1 MLTELWAYIVRGM
14 RIDLTYKLTFVGRY
28 LGQVVYLI
36 FLHFLGRIVE
46 SGSPTLLDEYSERY
60 FTFLLV
66 GGLFSQYL
74 TTSMRQLPIRVREEL
89 MMGSLESTL
98 VTPVPTALALLGPGL
113 WPQIE
118 ATLLLAFGLVLG
130 GSVLGADLG
139 AANWMSVLVV
149 TLVSLIC
156 LTAWG
161 ILSVAFVVV
170 FKRTDPVNWLIG
182 MTINVFS
189 GVFFPISVLPT
200 WLRAASYFFPL
211 TYSLQM
217 LRAAILEGTRVTE
230 LGSSLWVLLLLTLF
244 FLPLSVVILRRAVQ
258 HTRASGS
265 LAHY

>member
-1 MLTELWAYIVRGM
+1 MLTKLWAYIVRGV
-14 RIDLTYKLTFVGRY
+14 RIDLTYKLTLAGRY

-36 FLHFLGRIVE
+36 FLHFLGRVVE
-46 SGSPTLLDEYSERY
+46 SGSPTLLDNYGERY

-66 GGLFSQYL
+66 GGIFSQYL
-74 TTSMRQLPIRVREEL
+74 TASMRQLPIRVREEL

-118 ATLLLAFGLVLG
+118 ATLLLAFGLLLG
-130 GSVLGADLG
+130 GPVLGADLG
-139 AANWMSVLVV
+139 NANWVSVLVV
-149 TLVSLIC
+149 TLLSLIC

-189 GVFFPISVLPT
+189 GVFFPINVLPP
-200 WLRAASYFFPL
+200 WLRAASYLFPL

-217 LRAAILEGTRVTE
+217 LRAAILEGSRVTE
-230 LGSSLWVLLLLTLF
+230 LGSSLWVLLILTLV
-244 FLPLSVVILRRAVQ
+244 FLPLSVIILRHAIRHARQ
-258 HTRASGS
+258 TGS